1 MPKAQARAVLFDLD
15 GTLAD
20 TAPDL
25 ARALNRVRA
34 ANGLAPMPL
43 ERTRSYTSSGSRGLL
58 KVGFGLEPGDERYEA
73 LKLQFLDFYA
83 AEICI
88 DTRLFDG
95 MAELLDQ
102 FDRDSLPWG
111 VVTNKAERFTLPL
124 LQGLRLGERAA
135 CVVGG
140 DTTGRLKPHPD
151 PLLHAAAVLR
161 LPPSACLYVGDD
173 LRDVQAARAAGMRVL
188 AAKYGYLGDGGAIE
202 SWQADAI
209 IEHPREVLDFL
220 RAD

>member
-1 MPKAQARAVLFDLD
+1 MHSIKAVLFDLD

-25 ARALNRVRA
+25 ARALNRLRA
-34 ANGLAPMPL
+34 ANDLAPMSP
-43 ERTRSYTSSGSRGLL
+43 EATRPHTSSGARGLL
-58 KVGFGLEPGDERYEA
+58 RIGFGLQPGDERYET
-73 LKLQFLDFYA
+73 LKQQFLDYYA

-95 MAELLDQ
+95 MAELLAQ
-102 FDRDSLPWG
+102 LERDRLRWG

-124 LQGLRLGERAA
+124 LQALRLAGRAA

-140 DTTGRLKPHPD
+140 DTTARLKPHPE
-151 PLLHAAAVLR
+151 PLLHAAAVLQ

-173 LRDVQAARAAGMRVL
+173 LRDVQAARAAGMPVL

-209 IEHPREVLDFL
+209 IDHPREVLDYL
-220 RAD
+220 

>member
-1 MPKAQARAVLFDLD
+1 MPESRARAVLFDLD

-34 ANGLAPMPL
+34 ANGLAPMPVAI
-43 ERTRSYTSSGSRGLL
+43 TRPYTSSGARGLL
-58 KVGFGLEPGDERYEA
+58 KVGFGLEPEDEGYEA

-83 AEICI
+83 AEICV
-88 DTRLFDG
+88 DTRLFEG
-95 MAELLDQ
+95 MAELLAQLDLE
-102 FDRDSLPWG
+102 RLPWG

-124 LQGLRLGERAA
+124 LQGLRLGARAA

-140 DTTGRLKPHPD
+140 DTAARAKPHPD
-151 PLLHAAAVLR
+151 PLLHAAAALR
-161 LPPSACLYVGDD
+161 LPPAACLYVGDD
-173 LRDVQAARAAGMRVL
+173 LRDVTAARAAGMPVI

-209 IEHPREVLDFL
+209 IDHPLQVLDFL
-220 RAD
+220 RAP